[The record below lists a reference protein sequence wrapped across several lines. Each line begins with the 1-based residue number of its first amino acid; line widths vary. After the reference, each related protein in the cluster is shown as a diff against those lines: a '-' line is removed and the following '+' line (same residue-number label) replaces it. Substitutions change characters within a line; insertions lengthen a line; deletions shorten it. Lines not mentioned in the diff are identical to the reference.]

1 MKLYITKI
9 IEIHKK
15 NMKYPNIYIQ
25 IFVIKTL
32 IFATNIVFHS
42 IFAIYYLYCLYYW
55 KLLISDFH
63 IFLFRDFIKYFMK
76 FVFVIVL
83 LR

>member
-32 IFATNIVFHS
+32 Y
-42 IFAIYYLYCLYYW
+42 IYCVSFDIRYLLS
-55 KLLISDFH
+55 LLS
-63 IFLFRDFIKYFMK
+63 
-76 FVFVIVL
+76 L
-83 LR
+83 LLKIINFGFPHFPF